1 MKTSIESR
9 RKEKEEQ
16 EERRKIARL
25 KELKA
30 QNMEIYL

>member
-1 MKTSIESR
+1 VKTSIESR